1 MESEMAD
8 CGVRGMLDGGCP
20 CFLAPGDPQKAKVA
34 RQRANA
40 ALIEAGVT
48 QGYTNQDD
56 LARAWA
62 RVVGPIAKELG
73 IEIGAIFSLV
83 DGRYYPGEAYS
94 NGSPDNVTGLL
105 ENARYVGGGK
115 MSGYIHTH
123 PKFSLIGVDR
133 AFAYGDFPVENHG
146 NLIGGTNL
154 GGDIRGDLVSA
165 YYSELSAYIV
175 EPEGIRSWNYSSY
188 VKIQRQT
195 LGVVKLGEG
204 LEYLK

>member
-1 MESEMAD
+1 
-8 CGVRGMLDGGCP
+8 
-20 CFLAPGDPQKAKVA
+20 
-34 RQRANA
+34 
-40 ALIEAGVT
+40 
-48 QGYTNQDD
+48 
-56 LARAWA
+56 
-62 RVVGPIAKELG
+62 
-73 IEIGAIFSLV
+73 
-83 DGRYYPGEAYS
+83 
-94 NGSPDNVTGLL
+94 
-105 ENARYVGGGK
+105 